1 MGKKGKIVDNTMH
14 AVVTPLGL
22 LKLQGLVGRGAS
34 EALEHLLVT
43 ALNLPNI
50 VNWAFKRHIF
60 PQNY

>member
-1 MGKKGKIVDNTMH
+1 MH

-43 ALNLPNI
+43 ALNQPNI

-60 PQNY
+60 P